1 MSNTILTLAEEPA
14 ARWVEALDPVVLRS
28 SITGVRIT
36 PTVTYWLDFSTLD
49 LDEALSFIDRIA
61 RANEAVPIVCMVPFP
76 KDEDAFAL
84 LARGARGYCHVAAA
98 PAQLRLVANTVKNG
112 GFWLPAS
119 LMRRVMTSAG
129 SLVAQISTRK
139 SVSMDELTKRER
151 QVAQAVTDG
160 LSNREIAERLSIS
173 ERTVKARLTSVF
185 QKMDVRDRVQLA
197 LLLRGGAP

>member
-28 SITGVRIT
+28 SITGLRIT
-36 PTVTYWLDFSTLD
+36 PTVTYWLDFSTLEFD
-49 LDEALSFIDRIA
+49 QALSFIDRVVL
-61 RANEAVPIVCMVPFP
+61 ANEAVPIVCMVPFP

-112 GFWLPAS
+112 GFWLPAT

-129 SLVAQISTRK
+129 SLVTQISTRK
-139 SVSMDELTKRER
+139 SVSLDNLTKRER
-151 QVAQAVTDG
+151 QVAQAVADG
-160 LSNREIAERLSIS
+160 LSNREIAQRLSIA

>member
-49 LDEALSFIDRIA
+49 FDQALSFIDRIV

-129 SLVAQISTRK
+129 SLVGQISTRK

>member
-1 MSNTILTLAEEPA
+1 MSNTILTLSEEPA

-36 PTVTYWLDFSTLD
+36 SSVTYWLDFSTLD
-49 LDEALSFIDRIA
+49 FDEALSFIDRIVV
-61 RANEAVPIVCMVPFP
+61 ANDAVPIVCMVPFP

-119 LMRRVMTSAG
+119 LLRRVMASAG
-129 SLVAQISTRK
+129 GLVSQISARK
-139 SVSMDELTKRER
+139 SVSLGDLTKRER
-151 QVAQAVTDG
+151 QVAQAVSDG

-185 QKMDVRDRVQLA
+185 QKVDVRDRVQLA
-197 LLLRGGAP
+197 LLLRGGPA

>member
-36 PTVTYWLDFSTLD
+36 PTVTYWLDFSTLE
-49 LDEALSFIDRIA
+49 LEQALSFIDRIV

-98 PAQLRLVANTVKNG
+98 PAQLRLVASTVKNG

-119 LMRRVMTSAG
+119 LMRRVMISAG

-139 SVSMDELTKRER
+139 SVSLDDLTKRER
-151 QVAQAVTDG
+151 QVAQAVADG

>member
-49 LDEALSFIDRIA
+49 FDQALSFIDRIVL
-61 RANEAVPIVCMVPFP
+61 ANEAVPIVCMVPFP

-84 LARGARGYCHVAAA
+84 FARGARGYCHVAAA
-98 PAQLRLVANTVKNG
+98 PAQLRLVANTVKSG

-119 LMRRVMTSAG
+119 LMRRFMVSAG
-129 SLVAQISTRK
+129 GLAAKIST
-139 SVSMDELTKRER
+139 SEVANLDDLTKRER
-151 QVAQAVTDG
+151 QVAQAVADG
-160 LSNREIAERLSIS
+160 LSNREIALRLNIS

-185 QKMDVRDRVQLA
+185 QKLDVRDRVQLA
-197 LLLRGGAP
+197 LLLRGGAV

>member
-36 PTVTYWLDFSTLD
+36 PTVTYWLDFSTLE
-49 LDEALSFIDRIA
+49 LEQALSFIDRIV

-139 SVSMDELTKRER
+139 SVSLDDLTKRER
-151 QVAQAVTDG
+151 QVAQAVADG
-160 LSNREIAERLSIS
+160 LSNREIADRLSIS